1 MTFTACYNFYLALE
15 NSLCQHYMTEKLWR
29 PLHQG
34 CVPVY
39 RGSSSAADWMPNHRS
54 VILINDFP
62 SPQDLA
68 KFLKALDENDEEYVK

>member
-1 MTFTACYNFYLALE
+1 MSFTACYKLYLAPE
-15 NSLCQHYMTEKLWR
+15 NSLCQDYMTEKPWR

-39 RGSSSAADWMPNHRS
+39 RGSLSVADWMPNHPS
-54 VILINDFP
+54 IILIDDFP

-68 KFLKALDENDEEYVK
+68 KFLKALDENNEE